1 MRAWD
6 NAELYFERALGT
18 ANFAWLG
25 AVLFAA
31 TLVLAIVAA
40 STEDGHRKDWY
51 IAVAVT
57 TAATGV
63 STGIDFGYNARWI
76 TPCTVALGSFALLVS
91 QSLWSEDKSDALATI
106 LFVVQL
112 LAVGVQIGA
121 ISNSPGRGTLIGG

>member
-31 TLVLAIVAA
+31 TLVLAI
-40 STEDGHRKDWY
+40 
-51 IAVAVT
+51 
-57 TAATGV
+57 
-63 STGIDFGYNARWI
+63 DFGY
-76 TPCTVALGSFALLVS
+76 TVALGSFALLVS

-112 LAVGVQIGA
+112 LAVGIQIGA